1 MNITLEII
9 SNEFPAFDKQ
19 TDKVSNEKLFG
30 HFCSKVKLNN
40 SAIHKLTSA
49 LVQLNGSFSYT
60 CRASEHF

>member
-1 MNITLEII
+1 MN
-9 SNEFPAFDKQ
+9 SPAFDKQ
-19 TDKVSNEKLFG
+19 TDKVSNEKFFG

-40 SAIHKLTSA
+40 SAIPKLTSA